1 MLYPDGSD
9 AVGIGG
15 MEHQRKA
22 RLAGGNA
29 TLAWLADP
37 VVAVPDAA
45 RSMLYASALA
55 APSVV
60 ILAALTGLSI
70 SIAAAARTGL
80 SAFWILSLLELT
92 VLLLRLHTVRR
103 TRRDYRDGKLP
114 PIESSMRLSIG
125 WCALQGLTA
134 FTIALSGDMVLIVIA
149 TAFILGLVAPICA
162 RNYAMP
168 RLATLMVMLCDLPFK
183 VGLALSNEPLLWLL
197 FPMTVPLLIGVRALL
212 GNFGRILAL
221 SLEAVEH
228 HRHLASHDPLTG
240 LVNRHGLDDALA
252 RLADPPQRPLVLL
265 CIDLDRFKPVND
277 RYGHAAGDSVLVEV
291 AARLRQVA
299 PDTAAIARLG
309 GDEFIVAIRDLPPD
323 AAGAL
328 ADRMHHAL
336 SARRYR
342 IDDTVAAPVGA
353 SIGYACF
360 PEDAATLDQ
369 LRRRADAALYA
380 AKRAGRLCRYDDSLA
395 AVNDAA

>member
-1 MLYPDGSD
+1 MVYPDGSH
-9 AVGIGG
+9 AVGIDG

-22 RLAGGNA
+22 RLAGGNGA
-29 TLAWLADP
+29 LAWLADP

-45 RSMLYASALA
+45 RPMLYAAILA
-55 APSVV
+55 APKVV
-60 ILAALTGLSI
+60 VMGALTGITISLAAALRTGLSI
-70 SIAAAARTGL
+70 
-80 SAFWILSLLELT
+80 FWVFSFLEVV
-92 VLLLRLHTVRR
+92 VLLLRLRTIGQVRHA
-103 TRRDYRDGKLP
+103 YRAGRLP
-114 PIESSMRLSIG
+114 TIEGSMLLSIG
-125 WCALQGLTA
+125 WCALQGLSA
-134 FTIALSGDMVLIVIA
+134 LVIALTGDLVLTTIA

-168 RLATLMVMLCDLPFK
+168 RMATLMVMLCDLPFK
-183 VGLALSNEPLLWLL
+183 VGLALSGELLLWMLL
-197 FPMTVPLLIGVRALL
+197 PMTLPLFIGVRALL
-212 GNFGRILAL
+212 GSFGRMLAL
-221 SLEAVEH
+221 SLEAAERQ
-228 HRHLASHDPLTG
+228 RHLASHDPLTG

-252 RLADPPQRPLVLL
+252 RLADPPHRPLVLL

-323 AAGAL
+323 AAQTL
-328 ADRMHHAL
+328 AEQVHHAL

-342 IDDTVAAPVGA
+342 IDDDIAAPVGA

-380 AKRAGRLCRYDDSLA
+380 AKRAGRLYRYDDSLA
-395 AVNDAA
+395 PVNDVA